1 VVTGTAISGRLRVGE
16 LVEIYPTQFKARVR
30 NIQVHDENVEEA
42 LAGSRTAINLQGI
55 DKLEL
60 ERGMVVAT
68 PEALLASQRLD
79 ARLDILPS
87 AARPLKNRRE
97 IRLHT
102 GTSEELATVIL
113 LSQEELAPG
122 ESGLVQFRLAS
133 PLAVKPLDRFVIR
146 NVSPALTVGGGHFL
160 HINPPRHRRLQENV
174 IQGLELLEK
183 CSEAERITYYLKESR
198 AAGLSRQELVQ
209 LLSHNDAEI
218 DPILKQLVKT
228 GQIIPYDLEN
238 NRYALGAEVKDL
250 QNQAAQFLQKFHR
263 EQPLKLGLSKE
274 ELRRRLPEELEV
286 RLFNYLLGDME
297 TQKRIV
303 VDKELVRLAS
313 HRVVLGEEQEELAKK
328 LESMYQKGGLTP
340 PTLKEAGAALR
351 AEGNRLQ
358 EIIKLLTSQG
368 RLIKVKEDLLFHRSV
383 MDTLKSKLVDYLKQ
397 NNEISVPQFKD
408 LTQTSRKFAIPLMEY
423 FDASRVTV
431 RVGENRRL
439 R

>member
-1 VVTGTAISGRLRVGE
+1 
-16 LVEIYPTQFKARVR
+16 
-30 NIQVHDENVEEA
+30 
-42 LAGSRTAINLQGI
+42 
-55 DKLEL
+55 LE
-60 ERGMVVAT
+60 
-68 PEALLASQRLD
+68 
-79 ARLDILPS
+79 
-87 AARPLKNRRE
+87 
-97 IRLHT
+97 
-102 GTSEELATVIL
+102 
-113 LSQEELAPG
+113 
-122 ESGLVQFRLAS
+122 F
-133 PLAVKPLDRFVIR
+133 
-146 NVSPALTVGGGHFL
+146 
-160 HINPPRHRRLQENV
+160 
-174 IQGLELLEK
+174 LEK
-183 CSEAERITYYLKESR
+183 SSEAERIAFYLRESG

-209 LLSHNDAEI
+209 LLSLNDAEV
-218 DPILKQLVKT
+218 DPILSQLVKT

-238 NRYALGAEVKDL
+238 NRYALAAAVKEL
-250 QNQAAQFLQKFHR
+250 QNQAGQFLQKFHR

-303 VDKELVRLAS
+303 ADKELVRLAS

-328 LESMYQKGGLTP
+328 LESMYQMGGLTP
-340 PTLKEAGAALR
+340 PTLKEAGAALK

-383 MDTLKSKLVDYLKQ
+383 IDVLKGKLVEYLKQ
-397 NNEISVPQFKD
+397 HHEISVPQFKD